1 MKKIALTLLMLC
13 AAFNL
18 SAQVQQDFYFDI
30 LHPTVSYRMYMANS
44 GTYGDWKDDCPDF
57 IREAVAYENE
67 VLYFQDGF
75 RLRYMKFYNVQWIYT
90 KIDGQLYPTFYAETL
105 RENNDGTS
113 YVIKV
118 RAVYTDESKSNLK
131 YIRIT
136 YPFYEIKIK
145 AK

>member
-18 SAQVQQDFYFDI
+18 SAQTPQDFYFDI

-44 GTYGDWKDDCPDF
+44 GTYGTWKDDCPDF
-57 IREAVAYENE
+57 ISEAVAYENE

-90 KIDGQLYPTFYAETL
+90 KIDGQFYPTFYATADCK
-105 RENNDGTS
+105 NSTGMT

-118 RAVYTDESKSNLK
+118 QAVYKDTNKYELK
-131 YIRIT
+131 YLKLV
-136 YPFYEIKIK
+136 YPQYEIKIERK
-145 AK
+145 

>member
-18 SAQVQQDFYFDI
+18 SVQAQQDFYFDI
-30 LHPTVSYRMYMANS
+30 LYPTVSYRMYMANS
-44 GTYGDWKDDCPDF
+44 GTYGDWKYDCPDF

-90 KIDGQLYPTFYAETL
+90 KIAGQFYTTFYAEAL

-113 YVIKV
+113 YVINV
-118 RAVYTDESKSNLK
+118 RAVYTDVSKSNLK
-131 YIRIT
+131 YLKLT
-136 YPFYEIKIK
+136 YPLYEIKIE

>member
-1 MKKIALTLLMLC
+1 MKKIVLTLLMLC
-13 AAFNL
+13 AAFNV
-18 SAQVQQDFYFDI
+18 SAQAQQDFYFDI
-30 LHPTVSYRMYMANS
+30 LRPTVSYRMYMANS
-44 GTYGDWKDDCPDF
+44 GTYGDWKNDCPDF
-57 IREAVAYENE
+57 ISEAVAYENE

-90 KIDGQLYPTFYAETL
+90 KIDGKFYPTFYAEAL

-118 RAVYTDESKSNLK
+118 RAVYTDVSKSNLK

-136 YPFYEIKIK
+136 YPFYEIKIATK
-145 AK
+145 